1 MVQSPI
7 RGKCVFMIVTIT
19 LGSQT
24 GTQGSVRGW
33 SGGPL
38 VMKLDSS
45 LPHTHTYTYAH
56 VGIGQLKGSKGTEH
70 CDYDR
75 LAMKN

>member
-1 MVQSPI
+1 
-7 RGKCVFMIVTIT
+7 MIVTIT

-33 SGGPL
+33 SGGTWEGGTPRNEARF
-38 VMKLDSS
+38 VSPS
-45 LPHTHTYTYAH
+45 HTHTYTYAH

>member
-1 MVQSPI
+1 MCLYDSDYNFGQSD
-7 RGKCVFMIVTIT
+7 RHTGEREGLEWGY
-19 LGSQT
+19 LG
-24 GTQGSVRGW
+24 G
-33 SGGPL
+33 GGPL